1 VINIFVNGKKE
12 NIDSISIKQY
22 LESKDI
28 DLDSIIILLNEEI
41 IKKDI
46 IDSTILKDNDSLEIV
61 KFVGGG

>member
-1 VINIFVNGKKE
+1 
-12 NIDSISIKQY
+12 
-22 LESKDI
+22 
-28 DLDSIIILLNEEI
+28 LDSIIILLNEEI

>member
-1 VINIFVNGKKE
+1 MINIFVNGKKE